1 MDFFKKNRMI
11 VSVVAICCLMLWYV
25 LWTTL
30 AVLHINRQIDYV
42 AGHPYK
48 AMSEV
53 SRIQGVVSQTT
64 AYLPI
69 LLADGENNLTEIR
82 QILVAAQMKNQKS
95 LQALKEVYLGNP
107 YDLTALDAGMNGHIA
122 KPIDVDILYK
132 TISEY
137 A

>member
-64 AYLPI
+64 AYFSRC
-69 LLADGENNLTEIR
+69 ADEEPKITAGLKRSLSGE
-82 QILVAAQMKNQKS
+82 S
-95 LQALKEVYLGNP
+95 L
-107 YDLTALDAGMNGHIA
+107 
-122 KPIDVDILYK
+122 
-132 TISEY
+132 
-137 A
+137 